1 MVFSNWAAARL
12 WASAV
17 CLRGGALY
25 LSVGD
30 ASENL
35 NRLYFKDVSIYN
47 NIFSY
52 EPVKDKECLDILDCY
67 CMGKIIYFGGMK
79 SVRVSSDL
87 PPTDEIIAM
96 IRRIGKQVQ
105 VDQ

>member
-1 MVFSNWAAARL
+1 MALRNWAAAKL
-12 WASAV
+12 WASTV
-17 CLRGGALY
+17 CSRAGALY
-25 LSVGD
+25 LSVVD

-35 NRLYFKDVSIYN
+35 DRFYFKDGSIYN
-47 NIFSY
+47 ISY

-79 SVRVSSDL
+79 SVRVSAGL